1 MTKDDENALLRICA
15 LCVAVLLVL
24 TVCMIRYLPSDFA
37 IVLASWIMLSI
48 SVGVTF
54 GHCVLNDP

>member
-1 MTKDDENALLRICA
+1 MTKDDENALLRIWA
-15 LCVAVLLVL
+15 PCVAVLLVL
-24 TVCMIRYLPSDFA
+24 TICMIRYLPSDFA

-48 SVGVTF
+48 SVGITF